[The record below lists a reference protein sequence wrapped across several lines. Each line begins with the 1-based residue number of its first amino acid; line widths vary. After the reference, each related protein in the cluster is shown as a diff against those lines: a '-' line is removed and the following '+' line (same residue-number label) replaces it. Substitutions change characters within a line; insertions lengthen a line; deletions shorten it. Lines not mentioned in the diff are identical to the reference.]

1 MKFLSRSADSRN
13 SRAGQ
18 IAAVGKSASEGVW
31 IHYHVRMGNILFIS
45 FIMVCIPFYFILCSI
60 DKICWNTLKK
70 SKVLILKMFKWK
82 QKTKKPENKLNE
94 CYKMY
99 HYHVAVLNNH
109 VIVTCYHVTSFK
121 LGKLCFEWYSFLQ
134 SHLRIP
140 LWSYDMTHSND
151 NSYEAWVIFNDSLV
165 KIVGA

>member
-45 FIMVCIPFYFILCSI
+45 FIMVCIPFHFILCSI

-70 SKVLILKMFKWK
+70 SKVLILKLKFLNENRKPRS
-82 QKTKKPENKLNE
+82 QKTSLTNVIKCTTITWRFFTTTWSLPVITWLHSNSES
-94 CYKMY
+94 C
-99 HYHVAVLNNH
+99 VLNDTRFFNLIYEYH
-109 VIVTCYHVTSFK
+109 FEVTTWLIQMIIVMKH
-121 LGKLCFEWYSFLQ
+121 E
-134 SHLRIP
+134 
-140 LWSYDMTHSND
+140 SYLMTH
-151 NSYEAWVIFNDSLV
+151 W
-165 KIVGA
+165 